1 MTDRTGS
8 DPPRMPAPPA
18 DLNDPA
24 RRRAFAELVSQHYP
38 ALREI
43 ATRTLRAEN
52 ETAGFGA
59 AALAPTSLVT
69 ETVIRLMSQREL
81 PSSDSHLRGLASVF
95 MTRVIADR
103 RRRRL
108 ADRRDARATKRLDTE
123 AERSLEGRPATE
135 GLRSDLELLERAMVD
150 LATTHPREMEV
161 VTLHSVAGI
170 PMDRVAQLVGVSLA
184 TAHRDLAAGRELL
197 AKRLRALRGAG

>member
-1 MTDRTGS
+1 MAAESEPEAGM
-8 DPPRMPAPPA
+8 DP
-18 DLNDPA
+18 NDSA
-24 RRRAFAELVSQHYP
+24 RQHAFAELVSRHYA
-38 ALREI
+38 ALRDI
-43 ATRTLRAEN
+43 AGRTLRAEH

-81 PSSDSHLRGLASVF
+81 PANDDHLRGLASVF

-108 ADRRDARATKRLDTE
+108 ADRRDARATSRLDTE
-123 AERSLEGRPATE
+123 AERSIPDPAA
-135 GLRSDLELLERAMVD
+135 GGGNHRADLDLLERAMIE
-150 LATTHPREMEV
+150 LAGTNPRQMEV

-170 PMDRVAQLVGVSLA
+170 ALERVAQLLEVSVA
-184 TAHRDLAAGRELL
+184 TVHRDLQAGRELL
-197 AKRLRALRGAG
+197 ARRLRSLRQA

>member
-1 MTDRTGS
+1 MGQDSGPGTGS
-8 DPPRMPAPPA
+8 A

-24 RRRAFAELVSQHYP
+24 RRRAFAELISQHYD

-43 ATRTLRAEN
+43 AARTLRAES

-59 AALAPTSLVT
+59 AAVAPTSLVT
-69 ETVIRLMSQREL
+69 ETVIRLMAQRDL
-81 PSSDSHLRGLASVF
+81 PANDSHLRGLASVF

-108 ADRRDARATKRLDTE
+108 AERRDARATTRLDTE
-123 AERSLEGRPATE
+123 AERELLDRAGSTVD
-135 GLRSDLELLERAMVD
+135 RSELDLLERAMVD
-150 LATTHPREMEV
+150 LAGTHPRQMEV

-170 PMDRVAQLVGVSLA
+170 ALERVAEMVKVSPA
-184 TAHRDLAAGRELL
+184 TVHRDLAQGRELL
-197 AKRLRALRGAG
+197 ARRLRSLREKA